1 MRSAATL
8 LTVAPVLLLIAGC
21 LQAEIETAAKP
32 EASAEAN
39 PFNPERPSDKSG
51 EITHSIVIETKFI
64 EITSGTEE
72 LVFDWIVEPVSLFK
86 KSSTDH

>member
-32 EASAEAN
+32 EASAEAD
-39 PFNPERPSDKSG
+39 PFDPEHPSDKSG
-51 EITHSIVIETKFI
+51 ERTQSIVIETKFI

-72 LVFDWIVEPVSLFK
+72 LAFDWIVEPVSLFK